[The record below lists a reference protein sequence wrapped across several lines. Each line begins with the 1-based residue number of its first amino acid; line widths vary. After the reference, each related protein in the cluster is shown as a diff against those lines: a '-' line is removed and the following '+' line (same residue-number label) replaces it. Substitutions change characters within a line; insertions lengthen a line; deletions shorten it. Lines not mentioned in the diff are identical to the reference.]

1 MQRLRLVFAPAFV
14 VLLLLLAACG
24 GGGSSTPTTAPAGT
38 TAPTSTTPTASTTAA
53 ATATG
58 TATDT
63 GGASATPADTGG
75 APTTMPDLPAGATA
89 VSEYHV
95 FPNPGGPSILY
106 TANITTPVSSDA
118 TAYWYSYQ
126 NGQWLK
132 LQQAYVTGLR
142 EQQVQGSF
150 DTTPPDLIVLVL
162 Q

>member
-1 MQRLRLVFAPAFV
+1 MQRLLLGFAPAFV
-14 VLLLLLAACG
+14 VLILFAACG
-24 GGGSSTPTTAPAGT
+24 GGSSTTTT
-38 TAPTSTTPTASTTAA
+38 TAPTGTIAAASTTVAATTTA
-53 ATATG
+53 ATATAS
-58 TATDT
+58 ATDT
-63 GGASATPADTGG
+63 GGASTTPADTG
-75 APTTMPDLPAGATA
+75 ASATRPDLPPGTNA
-89 VSEYHV
+89 VSDYHV
-95 FPNPGGPSILY
+95 FPNPGGPAILY

-126 NGQWLK
+126 NGQWMK

>member
-1 MQRLRLVFAPAFV
+1 MKRLLLVFAPAFV
-14 VLLLLLAACG
+14 VLILFAACG
-24 GGGSSTPTTAPAGT
+24 GGSSTTTT
-38 TAPTSTTPTASTTAA
+38 TAPTGTTAASTTV
-53 ATATG
+53 ATATTAATGAG

-75 APTTMPDLPAGATA
+75 APATMPDLPAGATA